1 MHIVVYLDQG
11 TTLSLF
17 DKVGTLEREMAV
29 YKKLANRQHKIT
41 ILTWS
46 KGEDKKY
53 VDKFPDF
60 DIKVNDTCLPNRIW
74 MIYQILVLKKD
85 ASQSDMVILSN
96 QLFGSYIAAIFASIR
111 QIPFLLRFGYLN
123 SLQDAHNY
131 GKLSKKYLFSYINE
145 FFSMRLASK
154 IITTTTTISSAV
166 KSLNKSLTSKLHVL
180 PNYVDSSTFFP
191 ISSDNLIRI
200 KTQPHADKFQIV
212 TTARLSYPKRHD
224 LIIEAISK
232 LSNVKLICVG
242 DGPDKENLQNLS
254 SQLNTDVE
262 FVGRVKNDELL
273 HIYHNSHVFV
283 LFSDYE
289 GHPKSLIEAMA
300 CRIAV
305 VGSNVIGISDVLED
319 QHTGLLTGLNAT
331 ELAEALEKLQ
341 LDEKFRLS
349 LADNAYDHAKS
360 YHLDN
365 YVEQIEN
372 ILQQTAIQYA
382 R

>member
-1 MHIVVYLDQG
+1 
-11 TTLSLF
+11 
-17 DKVGTLEREMAV
+17 MAV

-60 DIKVNDTCLPNRIW
+60 DIKVNDTYLPNRVW
-74 MIYQILVLKKD
+74 MIYQILFLKKD

-111 QIPFLLRFGYLN
+111 RIPFLLRFGYLN

-341 LDEKFRLS
+341 LDEKLRLS